1 MDGARTNMK
10 RFSIISAYALFISEI
25 FLFFSFSTKAEPFTL
40 SQKKAIERIIQNY
53 LLDKPE
59 LIVQSMEKLR
69 EREQAEQIN
78 KTKGL
83 LRTYSDRIYQHPM
96 SPYSGDKNGD
106 VTLVEFFDYQCGY
119 CKQVTETIITLMKND
134 QGLRVVWKE
143 LPILGK
149 TSLIA
154 ATAAMASRKQGK
166 YFDFHVALMKNRG
179 SLNPQSIMK
188 IAKSVGINTA
198 ELKKDMSDPAIRT
211 YLEDTTKLAQKLG
224 IKGTPGFIIGDQIV
238 PGAASL
244 KQLKKFI
251 QTERN
256 RKQ

>member
-1 MDGARTNMK
+1 MK
-10 RFSIISAYALFISEI
+10 RFSIISAYALFISGI
-25 FLFFSFSTKAEPFTL
+25 FLFFSFSTKAEPFTP
-40 SQKKAIERIIQNY
+40 SQKKAIEQIIQNY
-53 LLDKPE
+53 LLNKPE
-59 LIVQSMEKLR
+59 LIVKSMEKLR

-96 SPYSGDKNGD
+96 SPYTGDKNGD

-119 CKQVTETIITLMKND
+119 CKQVTESIIMLMKND
-134 QGLRVVWKE
+134 PGLRVVLKE

-179 SLNPQSIMK
+179 SLNPKRIMK

-198 ELKKDMSDPAIRT
+198 ELKKDMSDPAIDT
-211 YLEDTTKLAQKLG
+211 YIEDTTELAQKLG
-224 IKGTPGFIIGDQIV
+224 IKGTPAFIIGDQIV

-251 QTERN
+251 EKERN
-256 RKQ
+256 GKQ

>member
-1 MDGARTNMK
+1 MDGALINMK
-10 RFSIISAYALFISEI
+10 RFSTISAYALFISMI
-25 FLFFSFSTKAEPFTL
+25 FLFFSFSTRAEPFTP
-40 SQKKAIERIIQNY
+40 SQEKAIERIIQNY
-53 LLDKPE
+53 LLGKPE

-78 KTKGL
+78 KTKEL
-83 LRTYSDRIYQHPM
+83 LRTYADRIYQHPM
-96 SPYSGDKNGD
+96 SPYTGDKNGD
-106 VTLVEFFDYQCGY
+106 VTLVEFFDYQCGF
-119 CKQVTETIITLMKND
+119 CKQVTESIITLIKND
-134 QGLRVVWKE
+134 QRLRVVWKE
-143 LPILGK
+143 LPILGE
-149 TSLIA
+149 TSLVA

-179 SLNPQSIMK
+179 SLNHQSIMK

-198 ELKKDMSDPAIRT
+198 QLKKDMSDAAIRT

-224 IKGTPGFIIGDQIV
+224 IKGTPGFIIGDRVV

-244 KQLKKFI
+244 KRLKTLI

-256 RKQ
+256 RKR